1 LLPDGI
7 LRVGQGLG
15 KTLEHGVRRTV
26 PREPPSRSFDDQE
39 VDALAASGSR
49 NLWVAAEEIASANLR
64 ARIITGRLK
73 LWLKDSDTVKFLWL
87 RADRADVAL
96 RAALGSW
103 GVEAQLVRPENANGT
118 KIPRIRTAL
127 RERSSIPA
135 SLARS
140 AASSGAATEFP

>member
-1 LLPDGI
+1 MPVGRLISASATTGWSDWIHGELWLLPDGI

-64 ARIITGRLK
+64 AGIVTGRLK
-73 LWLKDSDTVKFLWL
+73 LWLKDGDTVKFLWL

-103 GVEAQLVRPENANGT
+103 GVEA
-118 KIPRIRTAL
+118 
-127 RERSSIPA
+127 
-135 SLARS
+135 
-140 AASSGAATEFP
+140 